1 MTDRRSSDLEG
12 TDFGPMRM
20 PKRWKAWLA
29 SAGMLLGS
37 AAGTYF
43 AVKEKAP
50 EPQDGKAVSAALQ
63 TLADLKISVD
73 NLNATMAMINSE
85 RGATLEV
92 ARESRAEIG
101 RLARRVSIEENAVD
115 RHNEVM
121 TVLDNFEKKGIKR
134 R

>member
-1 MTDRRSSDLEG
+1 MTDRRSSDPDD
-12 TDFGPMRM
+12 TDFGPVRV
-20 PKRWKAWLA
+20 PKRWKAWLL
-29 SAGMLLGS
+29 SAGTLLGTAFGS
-37 AAGTYF
+37 YLAI
-43 AVKEKAP
+43 KEKAP
-50 EPQDGKAVSAALQ
+50 EPHDGKAVSAALQ

-121 TVLDNFEKKGIKR
+121 TMLDSFDKKGIKR